1 MDIHTPEGRK
11 AEYDRIAQV
20 LNAVRISRT
29 GHIASGDDCSAE
41 PMCAGPDGMDLLLA
55 EFAARPANTARV
67 MLLVAVGEMARL
79 TGELAVMHAE
89 RDDALGRALRLEAEL
104 LDAQG
109 ALATARERLAE
120 WDAAADVLGPVG
132 SVAPGS

>member
-1 MDIHTPEGRK
+1 MDIRTPEGRQ
-11 AEYDRIAQV
+11 AEYDRLAGV

-29 GHIASGDDCSAE
+29 AHIASGDECGAE
-41 PMCAGPDGMDLLLA
+41 PMCAGPEGMELLLA
-55 EFAARPANTARV
+55 ELAGRGADRARV

-89 RDDALGRALRLEAEL
+89 RDDAMSRAVRLDAEL
-104 LDAQG
+104 LSAQG

-120 WDAAADVLGPVG
+120 WDAATEATGPVAQVDG
-132 SVAPGS
+132 P